1 MDGALDQVLEA
12 LPRLWEGTQVTLILS
27 LGGASLAFIVSIAL
41 GLADLTTSRFSRG
54 ASRVIVEFFR
64 GTSLVV
70 QLFWLFY
77 VMPVLFG
84 IRLSP
89 MLSAILAIGL
99 NYGAYGA
106 EVVRGSINAVA
117 RSQWEGAIALS
128 MTPLQRLR
136 RVVWPQ
142 AWALMLPGYNNLLI
156 MLVKGTSLASF
167 VTLHDITFVTNQMRR
182 TSGTLIAFGVGLLA
196 YYLIA
201 LALSWLLRRAEARAH
216 RRLGRGYQAKSR
228 TDVTAP
234 PGEAAVPA
242 LAASS
247 SGEMPGQ
254 TSGETTDG
262 GTR

>member
-1 MDGALDQVLEA
+1 MGDALDSVVEA
-12 LPRLWEGTQVTLILS
+12 LPRLWEGTQVTLVLS
-27 LGGASLAFIVSIAL
+27 LGGALLAFAISIIL
-41 GLADLTTSRFSRG
+41 GLADLTNSRFARG
-54 ASRVIVEFFR
+54 SSRVVVECFR

-84 IRLSP
+84 IRFSP
-89 MLSAILAIGL
+89 IMSAVIAIGL

-106 EVVRGSINAVA
+106 EVVRGSINAVPRA
-117 RSQWEGAIALS
+117 QWEGAIALS
-128 MTPLQRLR
+128 MTPFQRLR

-182 TSGTLIAFGVGLLA
+182 SVGTMVAFAVGLLV

-216 RRLGRGYQAKSR
+216 RRLGRGYRAKSR
-228 TDVTAP
+228 AEPSAP
-234 PGEAAVPA
+234 PGEATPPA
-242 LAASS
+242 LTTTSASDATEPS
-247 SGEMPGQ
+247 TRGEA
-254 TSGETTDG
+254 
-262 GTR
+262 RA